1 MKIFPLGISLL
12 SSTLPRVAG
21 YTMPGGGG
29 APTPPPRPTSTLL
42 FRVFNPELYVGYNK
56 YIAGIGSLICGIAI
70 MNVGMMKYEADAE
83 LKREL
88 EGTDERDD

>member
-1 MKIFPLGISLL
+1 
-12 SSTLPRVAG
+12 
-21 YTMPGGGG
+21 
-29 APTPPPRPTSTLL
+29 L